1 MRTSAITGLVAAATA
16 LSVVLA
22 GCDSGKDASASS
34 DNNPT
39 SAAATAATPGPD
51 AGSDKAGDGPNPTI
65 ASYIKDN
72 KIPEK
77 QVHRT
82 DDGEPKVELPKPTG
96 WRSTGDDNPPWA
108 YDSIVYNG
116 PVDPKDYAPSVI
128 ALLSKLP
135 GDVDAKALM
144 ATAPGEI
151 QNLPGFTPSG
161 PGTETKVRSYPAYRI
176 SGTWVSDGKTKFVA
190 QQTVIFPANG
200 ATYVL
205 QLNSDGSAEQTPIVQ
220 AATDTVA
227 RQVTITP

>member
-22 GCDSGKDASASS
+22 GCDSGKDASASTNS
-34 DNNPT
+34 AT
-39 SAAATAATPGPD
+39 SASPTPAATGAD
-51 AGSDKAGDGPNPTI
+51 AGSKASDGPNPTI
-65 ASYIKDN
+65 ASYIKEH
-72 KIPEK
+72 KITEQ

-82 DDGEPKVELPKPTG
+82 DTGEPKVELPKPDG
-96 WRSTGDDNPPWA
+96 WKATGDDNPPWA
-108 YDSIVYNG
+108 YDSIIYNG
-116 PVDPKDYAPSVI
+116 PVDAKNYAPSVI
-128 ALLSKLP
+128 ALLSKLT

-161 PGTETKVRSYPAYRI
+161 PGTETKVRDYPAYRI

-190 QQTVIFPANG
+190 QQTVIFPSGG

-205 QLNSDGSAEQTPIVQ
+205 QLNSDGSVDQTPIIQ
-220 AATDTVA
+220 AATDAVA

>member
-34 DNNPT
+34 DNVT
-39 SAAATAATPGPD
+39 SAAATAAD
-51 AGSDKAGDGPNPTI
+51 AGNNNATDGPNPTI
-65 ASYIKDN
+65 ASYIKEH
-72 KIPEK
+72 KITEQ

-82 DDGEPKVELPKPTG
+82 DPGEPKVDLPKPDG
-96 WRSTGDDNPPWA
+96 WRASGDDNPPWA
-108 YDSIVYNG
+108 YDSIIYTG
-116 PVDPKDYAPSVI
+116 PVDAANYAPSVI
-128 ALLSKLP
+128 ALLSKLT

-161 PGTETKVRSYPAYRI
+161 PGTETKVRDYPAYRI
-176 SGTWVSDGKTKFVA
+176 AGTWVSDGKTKFVA
-190 QQTVIFPANG
+190 QQTVIFPSDG

-205 QLNSDGSAEQTPIVQ
+205 QLNADGAADQTPIIQ
-220 AATDTVA
+220 AATDVVA
-227 RQVTITP
+227 QQVKITP

>member
-34 DNNPT
+34 DNVT
-39 SAAATAATPGPD
+39 SAAATAAD
-51 AGSDKAGDGPNPTI
+51 AGNNNATDGPNPTI
-65 ASYIKDN
+65 ASYIKEH
-72 KIPEK
+72 KITEQ

-82 DDGEPKVELPKPTG
+82 DPGEPKVDLPKPDG
-96 WRSTGDDNPPWA
+96 WRASGDDNPPWA
-108 YDSIVYNG
+108 YDSIIYTG
-116 PVDPKDYAPSVI
+116 PVDAANYAPSVI
-128 ALLSKLP
+128 ALLSKLT

-151 QNLPGFTPSG
+151 QNLPGFTASG
-161 PGTETKVRSYPAYRI
+161 PGTETKVRNYPAYRI
-176 SGTWVSDGKTKFVA
+176 AGTWVSDGKTKFVA

-205 QLNSDGSAEQTPIVQ
+205 QLNSDGSADQTPIIQ
-220 AATDTVA
+220 AATDAVA
-227 RQVTITP
+227 QQVTITP

>member
-34 DNNPT
+34 DNVT
-39 SAAATAATPGPD
+39 SAAATAAD
-51 AGSDKAGDGPNPTI
+51 AGNNNATDGPNPTI
-65 ASYIKDN
+65 ASYIKEH
-72 KIPEK
+72 KITEQ

-82 DDGEPKVELPKPTG
+82 DPGEPKIDLPKPDG
-96 WRSTGDDNPPWA
+96 WRASGDDNPPWA
-108 YDSIVYNG
+108 YDSIIYTG
-116 PVDPKDYAPSVI
+116 PVDAANYAPSVI
-128 ALLSKLP
+128 ALLSKLT
-135 GDVDAKALM
+135 GVVDAKALM

-161 PGTETKVRSYPAYRI
+161 PGTETKVRNFPAYRI

-190 QQTVIFPANG
+190 QQTVIFPSNG

>member
-34 DNNPT
+34 DNVT
-39 SAAATAATPGPD
+39 SAAATAAD
-51 AGSDKAGDGPNPTI
+51 AGNNNATDGPNPTI
-65 ASYIKDN
+65 ASYIKEH
-72 KIPEK
+72 KITEQ

-82 DDGEPKVELPKPTG
+82 DPGEPKVDLPKPDG
-96 WRSTGDDNPPWA
+96 WRASGDDNPPWA
-108 YDSIVYNG
+108 YDSIIYTG
-116 PVDPKDYAPSVI
+116 PVDAANYAPSVI
-128 ALLSKLP
+128 ALLSKLT

-176 SGTWVSDGKTKFVA
+176 AGTWVSDGKTKFVA

>member
-34 DNNPT
+34 DNVT
-39 SAAATAATPGPD
+39 SAAATAAD
-51 AGSDKAGDGPNPTI
+51 AGNNNATDGPNRTI
-65 ASYIKDN
+65 ASYIKEH
-72 KIPEK
+72 KITEQ

-82 DDGEPKVELPKPTG
+82 DPGEPKVDLPKPDG
-96 WRSTGDDNPPWA
+96 WRASGDDNPPWA
-108 YDSIVYNG
+108 YDSIIYTG
-116 PVDPKDYAPSVI
+116 PVDAANYAPSVI
-128 ALLSKLP
+128 ALLSKLT

-161 PGTETKVRSYPAYRI
+161 PGTETKVRNYPAYRI
-176 SGTWVSDGKTKFVA
+176 AGTWVSDGKTKFVA
-190 QQTVIFPANG
+190 QQTVIFPSGG

-205 QLNSDGSAEQTPIVQ
+205 QLNSDGAADQTPIIQ
-220 AATDTVA
+220 AATDVVA
-227 RQVTITP
+227 QQVKITP

>member
-34 DNNPT
+34 DNVT
-39 SAAATAATPGPD
+39 SAAATAAD
-51 AGSDKAGDGPNPTI
+51 AGNNNATDGPNPTI
-65 ASYIKDN
+65 ASYIKEH
-72 KIPEK
+72 KITEQ

-82 DDGEPKVELPKPTG
+82 DPGEPKVDLPKPDG
-96 WRSTGDDNPPWA
+96 WRASGDDNPPWA
-108 YDSIVYNG
+108 YDSIIYTG
-116 PVDPKDYAPSVI
+116 PVDAANYAPSVI
-128 ALLSKLP
+128 ALLSKLT

-161 PGTETKVRSYPAYRI
+161 PGTETKVRDYPAYRI
-176 SGTWVSDGKTKFVA
+176 AGTWVSDGKTKFVA
-190 QQTVIFPANG
+190 QQTVIFPSGG

-205 QLNSDGSAEQTPIVQ
+205 QLNSDGAADQTPIIQ
-220 AATDTVA
+220 AATDVVA
-227 RQVTITP
+227 QQVKITP

>member
-22 GCDSGKDASASS
+22 GCDSGKDASAAS
-34 DNNPT
+34 DNPT
-39 SAAATAATPGPD
+39 SAAPTTAAAGAD
-51 AGSDKAGDGPNPTI
+51 AASSKATDGPNPTI
-65 ASYIKDN
+65 ASYIKDH
-72 KIPEK
+72 KITEQ

-82 DDGEPKVELPKPTG
+82 DNGEPKVDLPKPDG
-96 WRSTGDDNPPWA
+96 WKATGDDNPPWA
-108 YDSIVYNG
+108 YDSIIYNG
-116 PVDPKDYAPSVI
+116 PVAPANYAPSVI
-128 ALLSKLP
+128 ALLSKLT

-161 PGTETKVRSYPAYRI
+161 PGTETKVRNYPAYRI
-176 SGTWVSDGKTKFVA
+176 AGTWVSDGKTKFVA
-190 QQTVIFPANG
+190 QQTVIFPSGG

-205 QLNSDGSAEQTPIVQ
+205 QLNSDGAVDQTPIIQ

-227 RQVTITP
+227 QQVKITP

>member
-34 DNNPT
+34 DNVT
-39 SAAATAATPGPD
+39 SAAATAAD
-51 AGSDKAGDGPNPTI
+51 AGNNNATDGPNPTI
-65 ASYIKDN
+65 ASYIKEH
-72 KIPEK
+72 KITEQ

-82 DDGEPKVELPKPTG
+82 DPGEPKVDLPKPDG
-96 WRSTGDDNPPWA
+96 WRASGDDNPPWA
-108 YDSIVYNG
+108 YDSIIYTG
-116 PVDPKDYAPSVI
+116 PVDAANYAPSVI
-128 ALLSKLP
+128 ALLSKLT

-161 PGTETKVRSYPAYRI
+161 PGTETKVRNYPAYRI
-176 SGTWVSDGKTKFVA
+176 AGTWVSDGKTKFVA
-190 QQTVIFPANG
+190 QQTVIFPSGG

-205 QLNSDGSAEQTPIVQ
+205 QLNSDGAADQTPIIQ
-220 AATDTVA
+220 AATDVVA
-227 RQVTITP
+227 QQVKITP

>member
-34 DNNPT
+34 DNVT
-39 SAAATAATPGPD
+39 SAAATAAD
-51 AGSDKAGDGPNPTI
+51 AGNNNATDGPNPTI
-65 ASYIKDN
+65 ASYIKEH
-72 KIPEK
+72 KITEQ

-82 DDGEPKVELPKPTG
+82 DPGEPKVDLPKPDG
-96 WRSTGDDNPPWA
+96 WRASGDDNPPWA
-108 YDSIVYNG
+108 YDSIIYTG
-116 PVDPKDYAPSVI
+116 PVDAANYAPSVI
-128 ALLSKLP
+128 ALLSKLT

-161 PGTETKVRSYPAYRI
+161 PGTETKVRNYPAYRI
-176 SGTWVSDGKTKFVA
+176 AGTWVSDGKTKFVA
-190 QQTVIFPANG
+190 QQTVIFPSGG

-205 QLNSDGSAEQTPIVQ
+205 QLNADGAADQTPIIQ
-220 AATDTVA
+220 AATDVVA
-227 RQVTITP
+227 RQVKITP

>member
-34 DNNPT
+34 DNVT
-39 SAAATAATPGPD
+39 SAAATAAD
-51 AGSDKAGDGPNPTI
+51 AGNNNATDGPNPTI
-65 ASYIKDN
+65 ASYIKEH
-72 KIPEK
+72 KITEQ

-82 DDGEPKVELPKPTG
+82 DPGEPKVDLPKPDG
-96 WRSTGDDNPPWA
+96 WRASGDDNPPWA
-108 YDSIVYNG
+108 YDSIIYTG
-116 PVDPKDYAPSVI
+116 PVDAVNYAPSVI
-128 ALLSKLP
+128 ALLSKLT

-161 PGTETKVRSYPAYRI
+161 PGTETKVRNYPAYRI
-176 SGTWVSDGKTKFVA
+176 AGTWVSDGKTKFVA
-190 QQTVIFPANG
+190 QQTVIFPSGG

-205 QLNSDGSAEQTPIVQ
+205 QLNSDGAADQTPIIQ
-220 AATDTVA
+220 AATDVVA
-227 RQVTITP
+227 QQVKITP